1 MLNWTVLCL
10 ARPWGN
16 PAACERKTK
25 RMAIWFKEVS
35 HAIDSVVDNAE
46 IVALYRRWHAHREA
60 CGGIP
65 PAEAFSVSGPLAE
78 YAPRLV
84 SLQAVGDDF
93 IYRHYGAEIR
103 HHSEV
108 DMTGQT
114 VSEFGGELGRYFLEC
129 HRRAATSGL
138 PLYTVHVSGRTKTV
152 FTWERLILPLKDDTG
167 TIWLIA
173 YNRPLESRAQLLEA
187 TLNTASDALLAL
199 RPLRDE
205 SGQQIDWMVTV
216 ANERFAQLA
225 GASIDY
231 LSGHLLRDVLPQW
244 PALGFEDDCRAVVGT
259 THGHQRDIELDV
271 GDTTRWFS
279 VFIGPLLDGCVV
291 RLSDIT
297 VVKQNEAA
305 LRANALRLQSDNAQ
319 LRQLAWLDGLT
330 GLSNRRALD
339 VILEREM
346 ARARRNGT
354 PLTLAMCDIDHFK
367 AYNDFY
373 GHLAG
378 DDCIREVA
386 QVLAGTGAR
395 AADLVAR
402 YGGEEFVLVMPDTTM
417 EGGMEVVRRAQQA
430 LHDRALPDA
439 TSPKDKLLTLSFGL
453 AQFEPAKDEDGVSLL
468 GRADAALYRAKH
480 LGRNRIATQE
490 LA

>member
-1 MLNWTVLCL
+1 
-10 ARPWGN
+10 
-16 PAACERKTK
+16 
-25 RMAIWFKEVS
+25 MAIWFKEVS
-35 HAIDSVVDNAE
+35 QAIDTHVANAE
-46 IVALYRRWHAHREA
+46 IVALYQRWRAARA
-60 CGGIP
+60 SGTM
-65 PAEAFSVSGPLAE
+65 PAAEDFGVAALPE
-78 YAPRLV
+78 YAPRLMV
-84 SLQAVGDDF
+84 LQAEGDDF
-93 IYRHYGAEIR
+93 LYRHYGAEIR
-103 HHSEV
+103 QHSEL
-108 DMTGQT
+108 DMTDQRVT
-114 VSEFGGELGRYFLEC
+114 EFGGELGRYFLDC
-129 HRRAATSGL
+129 YRRVAAGGQ

-152 FTWERLILPLKDDTG
+152 FTWERLILPLADAAGCT
-167 TIWLIA
+167 WLTV

-187 TLNTASDALLAL
+187 ALNTASDAILAL
-199 RPLRDE
+199 RPLRDAD
-205 SGQQIDWMVTV
+205 GTQTDWMITV

-225 GASIDY
+225 GTSIDY
-231 LSGHLLRDVLPQW
+231 LSGHLLQEVLPQW
-244 PALGFEDDCRAVVGT
+244 NTLGFDAECRAAMGQA
-259 THGHQRDIELDV
+259 HGHQRDVELEL
-271 GDTTRWFS
+271 GGSPRWYS
-279 VFIGPLLDGCVV
+279 VFIGPLMDGCVV

-339 VILEREM
+339 VILEREI

-354 PLTLAMCDIDHFK
+354 PLSLAMCDIDHFK

-386 QVLAGTGAR
+386 QVLAGTGVR

-402 YGGEEFVLVMPDTTM
+402 YGGEEFVLVMPDTTL

-430 LHDRALPDA
+430 LRDRALPDA

-453 AQFEPAKDEDGVSLL
+453 AEFDIAKDHDGVSLL

-480 LGRNRIATQE
+480 QGRDRIATQE
-490 LA
+490 TA

>member
-1 MLNWTVLCL
+1 
-10 ARPWGN
+10 
-16 PAACERKTK
+16 
-25 RMAIWFKEVS
+25 MAIWFKEVS
-35 HAIDSVVDNAE
+35 QAIDANVANAE
-46 IVALYRRWHAHREA
+46 IVALYRRWLAARRA
-60 CGGIP
+60 GGGAQGV
-65 PAEAFSVSGPLAE
+65 PAAEDFGVAALPE
-78 YAPRLV
+78 YAPRLMT
-84 SLQAVGDDF
+84 LQAEGSDF

-103 HHSEV
+103 QHAEL
-108 DMTGQT
+108 DMTDQS
-114 VSEFGGELGRYFLEC
+114 VAEFGGELGHYFLDC
-129 HRRAATSGL
+129 YRRVAVTGQ
-138 PLYTVHVSGRTKTV
+138 PLYTVHVSARTKTV
-152 FTWERLILPLKDDTG
+152 FTWERLILPLADATG
-167 TIWLIA
+167 RTWLTV

-187 TLNTASDALLAL
+187 ALNTASDAILAL
-199 RPLRDE
+199 RPQRD
-205 SGQQIDWMVTV
+205 GQGRQTDWMITV

-225 GASIDY
+225 GTSIDY
-231 LSGHLLRDVLPQW
+231 LSGHLLQEVLPQW
-244 PALGFEDDCRAVVGT
+244 RTLGFDDECRAAMGT
-259 THGHQRDIELDV
+259 SHGQQRDVELDL
-271 GDTTRWFS
+271 GGTRRWYS
-279 VFIGPLLDGCVV
+279 VFIGPLMDGCVV
-291 RLSDIT
+291 RLADIT

-339 VILEREM
+339 VILEREI

-386 QVLAGTGAR
+386 QVLANTGSR

-402 YGGEEFVLVMPDTTM
+402 YGGEEFVLVMPDTTLD
-417 EGGMEVVRRAQQA
+417 GGMEVVRRAQQA
-430 LHDRALPDA
+430 LRDRALPDA

-453 AQFEPAKDEDGVSLL
+453 AAFDVAKDHDGVSLL

-480 LGRNRIATQE
+480 QGRNRIATQE
-490 LA
+490 AV

>member
-1 MLNWTVLCL
+1 
-10 ARPWGN
+10 
-16 PAACERKTK
+16 
-25 RMAIWFKEVS
+25 MAIWFKEVS
-35 HAIDSVVDNAE
+35 HAIDSAVNNAE
-46 IVALYRRWHAHREA
+46 IAALYRRWRVQHEDAA
-60 CGGIP
+60 GVP
-65 PAEAFSVSGPLAE
+65 PLEAFALEGPQADLAE
-78 YAPRLV
+78 YAPRLMI
-84 SLQAVGDDF
+84 LQAHDSDF
-93 IYRHYGAEIR
+93 IYRHYGTEIR
-103 HHSEV
+103 QHSEI

-114 VSEFGGELGRYFLEC
+114 VSAFGGELGQYFLDC
-129 HRRAATSGL
+129 YRRVATLGQ
-138 PLYTVHVSGRTKTV
+138 PLYTVHVSERTKTV
-152 FTWERLILPLKDDTG
+152 FTWERLILPLKDAAG
-167 TIWLIA
+167 ASWLVV
-173 YNRPLESRAQLLEA
+173 YNRPLESRAPLLEA
-187 TLNTASDALLAL
+187 ALNTASDAILAL
-199 RPLRDE
+199 RPLRDG
-205 SGQQIDWMVTV
+205 SGRQTDWMITV

-231 LSGHLLRDVLPQW
+231 LTGHMLHEVLPQW
-244 PALGFEDDCRAVVGT
+244 PAMGFEDDCRAVMGT
-259 THGHQRDIELDV
+259 ALGHQRDLELQIGGV
-271 GDTTRWFS
+271 ARWYS

-305 LRANALRLQSDNAQ
+305 LRANAMRLQTDNQQ

-339 VILEREM
+339 VILEREI

-354 PLTLAMCDIDHFK
+354 PLALAMCDIDHFK

-402 YGGEEFVLVMPDTTM
+402 YGGEEFVLIMPDTTL

-453 AQFEPAKDEDGVSLL
+453 SVFNPAVDHDGISLL

-480 LGRNRIATQE
+480 QGRNRIATQE